1 VTDIDITP
9 VRQMLQADG
18 VDAELLGTDDST
30 GTARLRLVIDDVDCA
45 DCVMPRPFLE
55 ALALK
60 ILKPTNPTLQTIQID
75 DPRER

>member
-1 VTDIDITP
+1 MSEIDISP
-9 VRQMLQADG
+9 LREMLQVDG
-18 VDAELLGTDDST
+18 ADAELIQADEAT

-55 ALALK
+55 SLALQV
-60 ILKPTNPTLQTIQID
+60 LKEAHPALKAVHIE